1 MQNSRSTWVLY
12 VPRAFFFSPW
22 SRLPAICRYF
32 RGALGRTRT
41 CDLLCSQSEA
51 PCFHMLL
58 VVAENPHS
66 QAEMLPSSLPGV
78 PRCGLGLVS
87 KLVSKRVVR
96 PLSYYRALT
105 LPYLEPPPI
114 GDFSWPEAGST
125 LPTVASP
132 SFSYEPAYSD
142 NHVREGDPKFDDPI
156 PALSTPHELLVGVL
170 PGVCALHD
178 PAFCAC
184 QRSRFPF
191 LGDPRD
197 QATGL

>member
-1 MQNSRSTWVLY
+1 MVERGPPPRSVGSRS
-12 VPRAFFFSPW
+12 PGQASSAARCPA
-22 SRLPAICRYF
+22 SRPSRS
-32 RGALGRTRT
+32 RN
-41 CDLLCSQSEA
+41 A
-51 PCFHMLL
+51 P
-58 VVAENPHS
+58 
-66 QAEMLPSSLPGV
+66 
-78 PRCGLGLVS
+78 
-87 KLVSKRVVR
+87 
-96 PLSYYRALT
+96 
-105 LPYLEPPPI
+105 LEPPPI

>member
-1 MQNSRSTWVLY
+1 MSPTTARKGISISTARSTSC
-12 VPRAFFFSPW
+12 R
-22 SRLPAICRYF
+22 AIC
-32 RGALGRTRT
+32 G
-41 CDLLCSQSEA
+41 
-51 PCFHMLL
+51 
-58 VVAENPHS
+58 
-66 QAEMLPSSLPGV
+66 
-78 PRCGLGLVS
+78 
-87 KLVSKRVVR
+87 
-96 PLSYYRALT
+96 
-105 LPYLEPPPI
+105 LEPPPI

>member
-1 MQNSRSTWVLY
+1 MSCQLSSRGKPT
-12 VPRAFFFSPW
+12 
-22 SRLPAICRYF
+22 
-32 RGALGRTRT
+32 
-41 CDLLCSQSEA
+41 
-51 PCFHMLL
+51 
-58 VVAENPHS
+58 
-66 QAEMLPSSLPGV
+66 SLN
-78 PRCGLGLVS
+78 
-87 KLVSKRVVR
+87 
-96 PLSYYRALT
+96 
-105 LPYLEPPPI
+105 LEPPPI

-178 PAFCAC
+178 PAFCDC

>member
-1 MQNSRSTWVLY
+1 MQRDEF
-12 VPRAFFFSPW
+12 PAKEFFSETQKTE
-22 SRLPAICRYF
+22 SIEIA
-32 RGALGRTRT
+32 GA
-41 CDLLCSQSEA
+41 
-51 PCFHMLL
+51 
-58 VVAENPHS
+58 
-66 QAEMLPSSLPGV
+66 
-78 PRCGLGLVS
+78 
-87 KLVSKRVVR
+87 VR
-96 PLSYYRALT
+96 PRLCMRLTKRLLQLSLIYS
-105 LPYLEPPPI
+105 YLEPPPI
-114 GDFSWPEAGST
+114 GDFPWPEAGST

>member
-1 MQNSRSTWVLY
+1 MAVDRNQASNQV
-12 VPRAFFFSPW
+12 AK
-22 SRLPAICRYF
+22 PA
-32 RGALGRTRT
+32 
-41 CDLLCSQSEA
+41 
-51 PCFHMLL
+51 
-58 VVAENPHS
+58 
-66 QAEMLPSSLPGV
+66 
-78 PRCGLGLVS
+78 
-87 KLVSKRVVR
+87 
-96 PLSYYRALT
+96 
-105 LPYLEPPPI
+105 YLEPPPI
-114 GDFSWPEAGST
+114 GNFSWPEAGST